1 MSLLPPFRPRSD
13 PKVEGLVYIATF
25 APDAGESAGSLGAGV
40 EPPPSG
46 AEVRPDAEGYLK
58 LTQSGGATPY
68 HGNVP
73 GDFYMGPSVPRRSE
87 MPRFKTWRSDVAA
100 LVRETFEPPGG
111 EMSRMEAICPAA
123 APRFD

>member
-46 AEVRPDAEGYLK
+46 AEVRPDAEGYPK

-87 MPRFKTWRSDVAA
+87 LPRFKTWRSDVAA
-100 LVRETFEPPGG
+100 PCANRSSRSVAP
-111 EMSRMEAICPAA
+111 RMEAICAAA
-123 APRFD
+123 APGFE